1 MQTVEANGVRLNP
14 KLFITVFRA
23 VTKLSPPR
31 FLTLRLHPDRYKELY
46 ALADIPESIQL
57 GPVLGPLGKQILRVN
72 CVRPPLGVSDGITI
86 QQDQGIPLDRLDIRI
101 HGIPEFLV
109 VNLAT

>member
-72 CVRPPLGVSDGITI
+72 CVRPSLGVSDGITI
-86 QQDQGIPLDRLDIRI
+86 QQDQGIPLDRLEFCI

>member
-14 KLFITVFRA
+14 KLFIAVFRA

-46 ALADIPESIQL
+46 VLADVPESIQVGPTL
-57 GPVLGPLGKQILRVN
+57 GPMGKQVWKVN
-72 CVRPPLGVSDGITI
+72 CIKPPMGITDGITVV
-86 QQDQGIPLDRLDIRI
+86 QDKQAHPDKLIFEI
-101 HGIPEFLV
+101 HGIPEFIV
-109 VNLAT
+109 SGLAT